1 MGVEGE
7 SGRSGPRDAA
17 RMEDVL
23 VKQGSLY
30 LQQQQTF
37 GKVGRAPLVWGWAER
52 WWRVGC

>member
-1 MGVEGE
+1 MWK
-7 SGRSGPRDAA
+7 GRAGAQGPRDAA